1 MAGKKKLIE
10 IVNMS
15 DEELLEYYNSRE
27 LLNEGIDEIED
38 EYLGEMTEEELVN
51 KYHLIS
57 DANAKI
63 LIEEKFHLSGY
74 PIKNS

>member
-10 IVNMS
+10 IVNMP

-27 LLNEGIDEIED
+27 LLNEGVGEIED
-38 EYLGEMTEEELVN
+38 EYLEAMTEEELVN

-57 DANAKI
+57 DANAQKI
-63 LIEEKFHLSGY
+63 IEEEFHLSGY
-74 PIKNS
+74 SIKNS

>member
-27 LLNEGIDEIED
+27 LLNEGVNEIED
-38 EYLGEMTEEELVN
+38 EYLGAMTEEELVR

-57 DANAKI
+57 DANAQSI
-63 LIEEKFHLSGY
+63 IEEKFHLSDY